1 MAKQSKVDRT
11 GIYRFQDD
19 GHYREAPL
27 VDTRRHA
34 PTDWDRDE
42 FADLVLVADTT
53 SQRIL
58 KSQGYTYTARADE
71 EGVPAIVRD
80 AREVLDLIY
89 QLSLT
94 DDGEFIYVDPAR
106 AWHIGAAFQR
116 LMART
121 GEPLAVRGAADKKS
135 RQKGSEV
142 KEKRIAERDATLQEC
157 VAYLMTKDKVKRYH
171 AAKTIHEIIS
181 GKVQVSSCG
190 ENFPCK
196 TLDIDKEFRTKG
208 DEPLTED
215 LIHRRT
221 KDP

>member
-89 QLSLT
+89 QLNLT

-116 LMART
+116 LMARA
-121 GEPLAVRGAADKKS
+121 GEPMAVAGVTAT
-135 RQKGSEV
+135 KGRSTGGQTLG
-142 KEKRIAERDATLQEC
+142 KEKQKRNLEWKRLVKNEMKKNSFTQSCKLVAKDETTKENEVPWTRVRDAVGPL
-157 VAYLMTKDKVKRYH
+157 LKKPKKR
-171 AAKTIHEIIS
+171 
-181 GKVQVSSCG
+181 
-190 ENFPCK
+190 
-196 TLDIDKEFRTKG
+196 
-208 DEPLTED
+208 
-215 LIHRRT
+215 
-221 KDP
+221 

>member
-42 FADLVLVADTT
+42 FADLVLIADTT

-58 KSQGYTYTARADE
+58 KSQGYNYTARTDE
-71 EGVPAIVRD
+71 DGVPAIVSD

-116 LMART
+116 LMARA
-121 GEPLAVRGAADKKS
+121 GEPMAVAGVTATKGRSTGGHTTNKEKQENRLRYQAKVDGYVMKGQKVNSAKNNTATDFGVSIKTIYRHTKNAKDKHYAKIKPQTPPKKKS
-135 RQKGSEV
+135 K
-142 KEKRIAERDATLQEC
+142 KK
-157 VAYLMTKDKVKRYH
+157 
-171 AAKTIHEIIS
+171 
-181 GKVQVSSCG
+181 
-190 ENFPCK
+190 
-196 TLDIDKEFRTKG
+196 
-208 DEPLTED
+208 
-215 LIHRRT
+215 
-221 KDP
+221 